1 MEAQIKRLLER
12 AYPELKSG
20 LHLPLLARIVA
31 ISDPT
36 EQPELAE
43 EFRPRYGVDV
53 QLLNSEG
60 KADKQIPIFR
70 SVPLPLHFA
79 GNERGAFGFPQPGT
93 LVELA
98 FAYGRPDQPFIR
110 TVLCR
115 GLGVPALDREDL
127 VWQQSDTVRQKVDAQ
142 ATWHRETHGEI
153 RERALQKTTEAAALH
168 TDCDNEHRQV
178 RQHSME
184 AVAGIKLIEALGA
197 LRLLSGGSANLSALD
212 NLNLT
217 TASDINVTVGRDLKE
232 RVGNIAE
239 RIAKLKQVIK
249 VEAGGT
255 LWLGNTA
262 DNVLQLLSDL
272 MGVVKT
278 LADDLATHTHLGVTP
293 GSGKTQAPES
303 ADTYTSASADT
314 GAIKNKLDA
323 MKG

>member
-1 MEAQIKRLLER
+1 M
-12 AYPELKSG
+12 
-20 LHLPLLARIVA
+20 
-31 ISDPT
+31 
-36 EQPELAE
+36 
-43 EFRPRYGVDV
+43 
-53 QLLNSEG
+53 
-60 KADKQIPIFR
+60 
-70 SVPLPLHFA
+70 PLPLHFA

-115 GLGVPALDREDL
+115 GLGVSALDREDL

-142 ATWHRETHGEI
+142 ATWHWETHGEI
-153 RERALQKTTEAAALH
+153 RERALQKTIEAAALH

-232 RVGNIAE
+232 QIGNMRE
-239 RIAKLKQVIK
+239 SVAKVLQIIK
-249 VEAGGT
+249 VKDGGKV
-255 LWLGNTA
+255 WLGSESL
-262 DNVLQLLSDL
+262 NVLKVLEDL
-272 MGVVKT
+272 IGVVSA
-278 LADDLATHTHLGVTP
+278 LAGTFATHSHPGNGQKPAQEAAINGHKGSTDGLGDSLGTVV
-293 GSGKTQAPES
+293 G
-303 ADTYTSASADT
+303 
-314 GAIKNKLDA
+314 
-323 MKG
+323 